1 MAMTFPDVTVLLAR
15 QRSGTNAL
23 RSVLDT
29 HPDICCFDE
38 VFKFED
44 RRSSDPRVR
53 ASNYF
58 TFLEAYCAG
67 DVTRAFPDRHDQLFD
82 DYLTYLRGLTPKRH
96 IVVDVKY
103 NSTHHIGGVW
113 RSIGSP
119 TLFELIK
126 ARGLGVIQLTRHNH
140 LRCLLSTLK
149 GRATGRYYVRDGV
162 APPDLQVTVPP
173 AEALA
178 TMEHWAFED
187 NGVAG
192 AFLDWARFLRVEYTD
207 LFPDG
212 SGAMAPGA
220 LQQLAAWFG
229 VGDTFT
235 NQATLTRQ
243 SSLPLDQTIANFAQ
257 LQAAL
262 RGTAFEWCLAD
273 EPAYRAAT
281 RSCSGPNSPR

>member
-1 MAMTFPDVTVLLAR
+1 
-15 QRSGTNAL
+15 
-23 RSVLDT
+23 
-29 HPDICCFDE
+29 
-38 VFKFED
+38 
-44 RRSSDPRVR
+44 
-53 ASNYF
+53 
-58 TFLEAYCAG
+58 
-67 DVTRAFPDRHDQLFD
+67 
-82 DYLTYLRGLTPKRH
+82 
-96 IVVDVKY
+96 VDVK
-103 NSTHHIGGVW
+103 SQHHH
-113 RSIGSP
+113 RRRLTPIGSP

-192 AFLDWARFLRVEYTD
+192 AFLDCARFLRVEYTD

-235 NQATLTRQ
+235 NRATLTRQ
-243 SSLPLDQTIANFAQ
+243 SSLPLDQTIANARSCKP
-257 LQAAL
+257 L
-262 RGTAFEWCLAD
+262 RGTPSSGAGR
-273 EPAYRAAT
+273 RARLSRRLSLGAELT
-281 RSCSGPNSPR
+281 AVDTIVGPVIDVSS